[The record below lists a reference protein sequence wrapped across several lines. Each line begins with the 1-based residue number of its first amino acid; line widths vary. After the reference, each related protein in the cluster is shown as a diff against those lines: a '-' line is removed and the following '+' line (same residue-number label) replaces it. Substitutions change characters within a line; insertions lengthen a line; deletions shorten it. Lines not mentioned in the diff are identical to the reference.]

1 MPYISN
7 VIFLSSARILNVHIN
22 KIIEIF
28 NINSLHHAYMPYSDA
43 RLMTLMDFRNS
54 INRKIRTKIFYTSRR
69 MHMKTMTYISK
80 TTCTVS
86 TGGLTYLFI
95 TMLIL
100 SKLIFIQSNNYK
112 KERISIFSQSHL
124 IYLMINNNRS
134 NGKSL
139 IIATLLYRG
148 ELK

>member
-1 MPYISN
+1 M
-7 VIFLSSARILNVHIN
+7 IFLSSARILNVHIN
-22 KIIEIF
+22 KIIEIA
-28 NINSLHHAYMPYSDA
+28 NINSLYHAYMPYSDA